1 MDLESAGRTES
12 GQRSHIVDAT
22 RAVSS
27 GLHHHPESYRV
38 PSHSFDRLLPSISLV
53 AIVTA
58 AACAGTNQPVQSSD
72 NLLRVGGTYTTAVTL
87 DANSCS
93 GITVQP
99 NPTIV
104 AHNAGTTTLVL
115 THAGNAYS
123 GTIQNNGTFTTT
135 TKAIV
140 AGTATHN
147 LSIAGVFT
155 RTGFT
160 ATVTVDLTDTQGPV
174 TCRYVVKWVGTK
186 QGSDPN
192 NIPGV

>member
-1 MDLESAGRTES
+1 
-12 GQRSHIVDAT
+12 
-22 RAVSS
+22 
-27 GLHHHPESYRV
+27 V
-38 PSHSFDRLLPSISLV
+38 PSLLFERLLSSISLV
-53 AIVTA
+53 TIVTA

-72 NLLRVGGTYTTAVTL
+72 NVLRVAGTYTTAVTL
-87 DANSCS
+87 DANNCS

-104 AHNAGTTTLVL
+104 AHTAGTTALVL

-123 GTIQNNGTFTTT
+123 GTIQNNGAFTTT

-147 LSIAGVFT
+147 LSIAGVFA
-155 RTGFT
+155 RTGST

-174 TCRYVVKWVGTK
+174 TCRYVVKWIGTK
-186 QGSDPN
+186 QGTDPN
-192 NIPGV
+192 NIPGT

>member
-1 MDLESAGRTES
+1 
-12 GQRSHIVDAT
+12 
-22 RAVSS
+22 
-27 GLHHHPESYRV
+27 
-38 PSHSFDRLLPSISLV
+38 
-53 AIVTA
+53 VTPLA
-58 AACAGTNQPVQSSD
+58 AARFAFVAVLLTTIPVAACSGTTQPAPAD
-72 NLLRVGGTYTTAVTL
+72 TLLRVAGTYTTAVTL
-87 DANSCS
+87 ESSNCS

-104 AHNAGTTTLVL
+104 AHTAGATAIVL

-123 GTIQNNGTFTTT
+123 GTVQNNGSFTTT

-147 LSIAGVFT
+147 LSIAGTFN

-174 TCRYVVKWVGTK
+174 ACRYVVKWVGTK
-186 QGSDPN
+186 QGSEPN
-192 NIPGV
+192 NLPGS